1 MICLNLDGANCAADY
16 EADGKFVENQGP
28 QLVKLFPKFR
38 LKKYLKH
45 LVLPPDSDR
54 PLQFYTKRVGFNNI
68 VVSSPMSLIV
78 PPSTFIYSS

>member
-1 MICLNLDGANCAADY
+1 MSSADTAADY
-16 EADGKFVENQGP
+16 EADGKFLENQGP

-45 LVLPPDSDR
+45 LVLPPEGDT

-68 VVSSPMSLIV
+68 VVSMASPKRWKLFSMPMLKGKI
-78 PPSTFIYSS
+78 I